1 MVSAAMRELDKGANV
16 AMDRDELDQI
26 REALEAEARVD
37 ASRIELD
44 VRGDAVVLQGLVAA
58 GDEAAAVE
66 IIAGEFADKVI
77 NELRV
82 DEGSREGITE
92 PRDVE
97 VAAPAENEVLIGS
110 TDMLAGPEAEI
121 TPDMAEAFA
130 ENEPWDPPEAPSMG
144 LTATEQ
150 VTNVS
155 GGDAS
160 ERTGEDPDPASVS
173 RADFSLPDLTQ
184 QDLEA
189 AARGEPVPAL
199 DPDAVAPPPDQPDP
213 IGVDSFGK
221 EPPEGV
227 TPAVE
232 PVAGFD
238 KGIGATGQGT
248 VGGSG
253 TSGTPATET
262 GASGA
267 DTASADPA
275 RSATGSTSKGT
286 GTERG
291 PQSPEDP
298 PLREDFP
305 SSD

>member
-1 MVSAAMRELDKGANV
+1 MV
-16 AMDRDELDQI
+16 MDRDDLGQI
-26 REALEAEARVD
+26 REALDAEARVD
-37 ASRIELD
+37 ATRIELE

-58 GDEAAAVE
+58 SDEAMAAE
-66 IIAGEFADKVI
+66 IIAGEFADRVI

-82 DEGSREGITE
+82 DEGLREGIAT

-97 VAAPAENEVLIGS
+97 VAIPPKNEVLIGS
-110 TDMLAGPEAEI
+110 TDMLAGPDAEI
-121 TPDMAEAFA
+121 TSDMAEAFA

-144 LTATEQ
+144 LTAAEQ
-150 VTNVS
+150 VSNLS

-160 ERTGEDPDPASVS
+160 EHTGEDPDPDSVS
-173 RADFSLPDLTQ
+173 RSEFSLPDLTQ
-184 QDLEA
+184 EDLEA
-189 AARGEPVPAL
+189 AARGEPVAAL
-199 DPDAVAPPPDQPDP
+199 DPDAVAPPDVPEPDP
-213 IGVDSFGK
+213 VGVDPFGN

-227 TPAVE
+227 IPPVE

-238 KGIGATGQGT
+238 KGIGATGEGT
-248 VGGSG
+248 VGGTGISG
-253 TSGTPATET
+253 TAATET
-262 GASGA
+262 GATGA

-275 RSATGSTSKGT
+275 RSATGSTAKGT

-291 PQSPEDP
+291 PQAMEEP